1 MKSLKDMVTLNDNC
15 FKVEE
20 ILIAHTSPYVSFF
33 KVIECNGDFLTLQN
47 IGTRFISSRS
57 ILKAMPKYENG
68 QIHNN
73 CKIISSDFV
82 VIDGQ
87 ELYITKWEDEFVQAT
102 NELIHKE

>member
-33 KVIECNGDFLTLQN
+33 KVIECNGYFLTLQN
-47 IGTRFISSRS
+47 IGTRFISSRT

-68 QIHNN
+68 QIENKFKDGAIQIIFPDG
-73 CKIISSDFV
+73 KIKNILPNGYEETYNINGEV
-82 VIDGQ
+82 
-87 ELYITKWEDEFVQAT
+87 EK
-102 NELIHKE
+102 